1 MTTAPVLRD
10 LILPPPYTL
19 HRIDDADV
27 LETAARMA
35 LREGAGTFVLR
46 SSPGLLALAV
56 VLEPEQR
63 LVEARLAFF
72 AGMTALADAIAAH
85 CPPERPIGFRWPDEI
100 RYDMARLGGGRLAI
114 PSGCA
119 EDEVPD
125 WLVFAAE
132 LIADRDQ
139 IDEPGH
145 FPDSISLKEEE
156 IGPIEDMVEC
166 FASYLMLH
174 FDRWSNEGPRAVLD
188 RYARRLDPP
197 LPAGLRRIEGDALI
211 ERTPGGAERRL
222 GLMEGLARSNW
233 RGSGGPRL

>member
-19 HRIDDADV
+19 HRIDEADV
-27 LETAARMA
+27 LETAATMA
-35 LREGAGTFVLR
+35 PREGAGTFVL
-46 SSPGLLALAV
+46 SCSPGLLALAV

-63 LVEARLAFF
+63 LADARLAFL
-72 AGMTALADAIAAH
+72 AGMAALADAIAAH

-119 EDEVPD
+119 EDEMPA

-139 IDEPGH
+139 IEEPGH
-145 FPDSISLKEEE
+145 FPESISLKEEE
-156 IGPIEDMVEC
+156 IGPVEDMVEA

-174 FDRWSNEGPRAVLD
+174 FDRWSHEGPRAVLD
-188 RYARRLDPP
+188 RYVARLDPP
-197 LPAGLRRIEGDALI
+197 LPAGLRRIEGDMLVENA
-211 ERTPGGAERRL
+211 PDGSERRL
-222 GLMEGLARSNW
+222 GLMEGLAASDW